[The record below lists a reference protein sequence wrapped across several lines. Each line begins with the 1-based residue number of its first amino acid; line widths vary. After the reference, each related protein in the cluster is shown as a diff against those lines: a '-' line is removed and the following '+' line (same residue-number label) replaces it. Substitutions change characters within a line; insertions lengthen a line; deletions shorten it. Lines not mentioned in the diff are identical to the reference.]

1 MFFGF
6 PLKEPLFITYFVG
19 YLMRLPS
26 LFAMLIIA
34 ACAAAVPAGAQE
46 LVPETNFMV
55 TVRAKDAKFIGSS
68 MGGAHVTI
76 RDRVNGDIV
85 AEGNTSGGTGDT
97 AKLMNTPLS
106 RDAELV
112 TDDSAK
118 IEFSLELI
126 EPMPVTVTATGPL
139 SQPQSMATVSQDMV
153 IIPGKDYA
161 SGNGIMLE
169 LPGFAVD
176 ILEPAAAAKEKFDA
190 QKPVTV
196 AANIVKMCGCAIE
209 KDSPWPPERY
219 EVSADIYVESHHFAS
234 APMSFTG
241 TPGQYAGKF
250 LIPKAGTYKIIV
262 SAFDPKTKEGGMDVT
277 SLTLVP

>member
-1 MFFGF
+1 
-6 PLKEPLFITYFVG
+6 
-19 YLMRLPS
+19 MRLPS

-34 ACAAAVPAGAQE
+34 ACAIATPAGAQE

-55 TVRAKDAKFIGSS
+55 TVRAKDAKFIGSA

-76 RDRVNGDIV
+76 RNRVNGDIV

-97 AKLMNTPLS
+97 AKLMGAAIS

-112 TDDSAK
+112 TDNSAK

-126 EPMPVTVTATGPL
+126 EPTPVTVTATGPM
-139 SQPQSMATVSQDMV
+139 SQPQSMATVSQDMI

-176 ILEPAAAAKEKFDA
+176 ILAPAAAAKEKFDA
-190 QKPVTV
+190 KKPMTVT
-196 AANIVKMCGCAIE
+196 ANVVKMCGCAVE

-219 EVSADIYVESHHFAS
+219 EVSADIYVESHHFAT
-234 APMSFTG
+234 APMTYTG
-241 TPGQYAGKF
+241 TPGQYAARF
-250 LIPKAGTYKIIV
+250 QIPAAGTYKIIV
-262 SAFDPKTKEGGMDVT
+262 SAFDPKTKEGGMDAT
-277 SLTLVP
+277 SFTLSP

>member
-1 MFFGF
+1 
-6 PLKEPLFITYFVG
+6 
-19 YLMRLPS
+19 MRLPS
-26 LFAMLIIA
+26 LFAMLIITT
-34 ACAAAVPAGAQE
+34 CAATMPARAQE

-76 RDRVNGDIV
+76 RNRANGDIV

-97 AKLMNTPLS
+97 EKLMGASIS

-112 TDDSAK
+112 TEDSAR

-126 EPMPVTVTATGPL
+126 EPIPVTVTASGPL

-176 ILEPAAAAKEKFDA
+176 ILEPAAATKEKFDA
-190 QKPVTV
+190 KAPVTV
-196 AANIVKMCGCAIE
+196 TANVVKMCGCTVE

-219 EVSADIYVESHHFAS
+219 EISADIYVESHHFAS
-234 APMSFTG
+234 TPMIFTG
-241 TPGQYAGKF
+241 TPGQYAARF
-250 LIPKAGTYKIIV
+250 QIPKAGTYKIIV

-277 SLTLVP
+277 SLTLAP